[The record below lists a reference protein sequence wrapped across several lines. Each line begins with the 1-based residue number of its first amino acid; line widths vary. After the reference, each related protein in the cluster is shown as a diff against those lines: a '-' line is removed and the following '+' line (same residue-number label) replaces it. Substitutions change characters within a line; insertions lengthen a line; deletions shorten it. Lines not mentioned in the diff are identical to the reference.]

1 MNSLFLQ
8 PSTRRSS
15 SLHLA
20 QPSSHFQRPLSP
32 ALKRSSQ
39 ARRPAH
45 FPKPSLRAQRGIS
58 LLFLLLFVRPALT
71 TAVSR
76 IECSSLPSKILA
88 HPVNY
93 CAVLPPSY
101 DTDKSRHYPIL
112 YFFHGLGDNEQ
123 IFVHAGGFN
132 LVQDLWERGQIG
144 EFLIVTP
151 NADATFYINSRDGSV
166 RYEDFLVQEFL
177 PGIEA
182 RYRARPGRANR
193 GVAGVSMGGYGALHL
208 AFRHPQLFSA
218 ASAHSPAIIDKLPA
232 FTAPT
237 AAGGT
242 RSRVLGATFG
252 SPPDQVFWDH
262 NSPLTLAR
270 TTNFSGLK
278 IYFDCGDQDDFGF
291 ESGSKSLDKILTE
304 RNIPHEAH
312 IYPGRHDWQY
322 FAEHLP
328 ASLEFHSRLFRR

>member
-1 MNSLFLQ
+1 MNAHRSQSTRLFLY
-8 PSTRRSS
+8 
-15 SLHLA
+15 
-20 QPSSHFQRPLSP
+20 
-32 ALKRSSQ
+32 
-39 ARRPAH
+39 
-45 FPKPSLRAQRGIS
+45 
-58 LLFLLLFVRPALT
+58 LLGFLYLFYVPNCASAATGRM
-71 TAVSR
+71 
-76 IECSSLPSKILA
+76 ECNSLPSKILA

-93 CAVLPPSY
+93 CVILPPSY
-101 DTDKSRHYPIL
+101 DADKTRRFPIL

-123 IFVHAGGFN
+123 MFIHAGGFN

-151 NADATFYINSRDGSV
+151 NADATFYINSRDGKV

-177 PGIEA
+177 SGIET

-218 ASAHSPAIIDKLPA
+218 VSAHSPAIIDKLPA

-237 AAGGT
+237 SGGSM

-252 SPPDQVFWDH
+252 SPPDPAFWDH

-270 TTNFSGLK
+270 SANLTGVK

-291 ESGSKSLDKILTE
+291 ESGATALDKILAS
-304 RNIPHEAH
+304 RHIPREAH

-328 ASLEFHSRLFRR
+328 ASLEFHSRFFHR

>member
-1 MNSLFLQ
+1 MDAHRSQSTRLFLY
-8 PSTRRSS
+8 
-15 SLHLA
+15 
-20 QPSSHFQRPLSP
+20 
-32 ALKRSSQ
+32 
-39 ARRPAH
+39 
-45 FPKPSLRAQRGIS
+45 
-58 LLFLLLFVRPALT
+58 LLGFLYLLYVPNCACAAT
-71 TAVSR
+71 GR
-76 IECSSLPSKILA
+76 IECNSLPSKILA

-93 CAVLPPSY
+93 CVILPPSY
-101 DTDKSRHYPIL
+101 DADKTRRFPIL

-123 IFVHAGGFN
+123 MFIHAGGFN

-144 EFLIVTP
+144 EFLIATP
-151 NADATFYINSRDGSV
+151 NADATFYINSRDGKI

-177 PGIEA
+177 PGIET
-182 RYRARPGRANR
+182 RYRTRPGSANR

-218 ASAHSPAIIDKLPA
+218 VSAHSPAIIDKLPA

-237 AAGGT
+237 SGGSM

-252 SPPDQVFWDH
+252 SPPDPAFWDR

-270 TTNFSGLK
+270 SANLAGVK

-291 ESGSKSLDKILTE
+291 ESGATALDKILAS
-304 RNIPHEAH
+304 RHIPHEAH

-328 ASLEFHSRLFRR
+328 ASLEFHWRFFHR